1 MDCDFRQIGCV
12 LISHLAM
19 KFEENRNSDLIN
31 KKVIIYSNDRKGKSR
46 VFDYSRGIRRV
57 FIGMPLSHALN
68 IYPEATIIEAD
79 INKYNQLFDFILL
92 KLSKKVDRIEKS
104 SFGKAYID
112 VSGYSQGYGGE
123 SRMIS
128 NILDVMP
135 SFLGSRLGI
144 SSGKFFAYCA
154 AILSDSGRAT
164 KITDKNMDRLYELP
178 INILIDE
185 FELIRD
191 LHLFGL
197 STIGEFAKLT
207 KGVVSSRFGFNGV
220 KVWNRVN
227 GVDFD
232 PVRSN
237 KNDDSVSE
245 QSYFPYESSSRKM
258 FYLVLDS
265 LVEKIYTGSI
275 MRGRYIGEFSISC
288 AMQGL
293 PDWSKDVVLKTPCN
307 NPETASATLHMV
319 LGDIS
324 LPGLVERMT
333 VTASGLVGEH
343 GVQSKAFLDI
353 DENRNPKIDRVLKI
367 EQYLE
372 GKLDGH
378 QDVSKIVDVNHSHPL
393 PEMRFVQIPI
403 NPHSRRS
410 VKSINIPKTISI
422 NEIDGI
428 PVSFIASNHKSVN
441 VYVHDKWKVDL
452 WWMRNP
458 AIRSYYRLTTEE
470 GVFMTVFKDMLKERW
485 YSQRY

>member
-1 MDCDFRQIGCV
+1 
-12 LISHLAM
+12 
-19 KFEENRNSDLIN
+19 
-31 KKVIIYSNDRKGKSR
+31 
-46 VFDYSRGIRRV
+46 
-57 FIGMPLSHALN
+57 
-68 IYPEATIIEAD
+68 
-79 INKYNQLFDFILL
+79 
-92 KLSKKVDRIEKS
+92 
-104 SFGKAYID
+104 
-112 VSGYSQGYGGE
+112 
-123 SRMIS
+123 
-128 NILDVMP
+128 
-135 SFLGSRLGI
+135 
-144 SSGKFFAYCA
+144 
-154 AILSDSGRAT
+154 
-164 KITDKNMDRLYELP
+164 
-178 INILIDE
+178 
-185 FELIRD
+185 
-191 LHLFGL
+191 
-197 STIGEFAKLT
+197 
-207 KGVVSSRFGFNGV
+207 
-220 KVWNRVN
+220 
-227 GVDFD
+227 
-232 PVRSN
+232 
-237 KNDDSVSE
+237 
-245 QSYFPYESSSRKM
+245 
-258 FYLVLDS
+258 
-265 LVEKIYTGSI
+265 

-293 PDWSKDVVLKTPCN
+293 PDWNKDVVLKTPCN

-319 LGDIS
+319 LGDVR

-343 GVQSKAFLDI
+343 GIQSKAFLDV
-353 DENRNPKIDRVLKI
+353 DENKKPKIDRVLRI

-372 GKLDGH
+372 SKLGGH
-378 QDVSKIVDVNHSHPL
+378 QAVSKIVDVNHCHPL